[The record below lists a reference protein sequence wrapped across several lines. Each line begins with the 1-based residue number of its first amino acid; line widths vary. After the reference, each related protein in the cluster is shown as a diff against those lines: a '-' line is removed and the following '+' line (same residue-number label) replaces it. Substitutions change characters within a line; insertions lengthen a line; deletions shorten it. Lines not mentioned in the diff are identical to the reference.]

1 MQTDVFQ
8 FLFADKGVIAERG
21 YKEYGRDDFD
31 ERDTSQMNGMSSMT
45 KTVMGVQLSSL
56 SKWRVLSH
64 GQGAKHSPR

>member
-8 FLFADKGVIAERG
+8 FLLADKGVIAERG

-31 ERDTSQMNGMSSMT
+31 ERYFTDEWMSSMT

-56 SKWRVLSH
+56 SKGRVLSH